1 MLVILLF
8 VLYFVIALVALV
20 LAIRHTLHMFQLNS
34 YQYQAQ
40 GRYLRTHKFQTFF
53 PVVGLVLVVFMAG
66 GFAGT
71 SLGAAFVAGIA
82 SMAYMLGLCVNYL
95 PKKAKKK
102 LVLTARVKRML
113 VTTVLLAV
121 IVAALVCGLIA
132 ASTVGRWWGALS
144 AAIFVPTVSPY
155 LVLLAN
161 LINKPIEQGINRYYV
176 NDARNMLKACPN
188 LKIIGITG
196 SYGKTSVKYYL
207 HTLLGAGFDVLMT
220 PESYNTP
227 MGVVKTIR
235 GSLRATH
242 EIFLCEMGARY
253 VGDIKEI
260 CDIVDPQ
267 VGIITSLGYQHLE
280 TFHSLDNIVGTKKEL
295 FDALPDG
302 APRYINGDNEFA
314 VQYGLTKTAVTYGL
328 NEGNDYRAFDLVY
341 SEKGST
347 FKVQAPDGSV
357 AEYTTKMLGEHNVV
371 NITGAIAIAHDLG
384 IALDKLKL
392 PVRRLE
398 GAPHRLQPLAKSSKL
413 TIIDDAYNSNPNG
426 TKMALKTLSMFEGV
440 KVLVTPGMVELGSEE
455 DKCNFEFGADAGK
468 VCDYIVLVGRKQ
480 AESLKKG
487 VCSTDFDTEK
497 LYVAENLQDAL
508 NYVYSIVTDQ
518 KLIVLLENDLPD
530 NYL

>member
-1 MLVILLF
+1 MNLIINVSLGICSLAALL
-8 VLYFVIALVALV
+8 LCTRY
-20 LAIRHTLHMFQLNS
+20 TLHMFQLNS
-34 YQYQAQ
+34 YQYKSHWRFLKTHLCRSIFPIVGIVPAVLCAM
-40 GRYLRTHKFQTFF
+40 GDKSGEAVLKPLYLAGWIVGIVYCILICVMFF
-53 PVVGLVLVVFMAG
+53 PR
-66 GFAGT
+66 
-71 SLGAAFVAGIA
+71 
-82 SMAYMLGLCVNYL
+82 
-95 PKKAKKK
+95 KAKKK
-102 LVLTARVKRML
+102 LVYTARVKRL
-113 VTTVLLAV
+113 LATTVLLYAV
-121 IVAALVCGLIA
+121 IGVVLALAADLQVWCAALVVVVLA
-132 ASTVGRWWGALS
+132 Q
-144 AAIFVPTVSPY
+144 Y

-161 LINKPIEQGINRYYV
+161 LVNRPIELSINRYYV
-176 NDARNMLKACPN
+176 NDARALLKSCPN

-207 HTLLGAGFDVLMT
+207 HSLLSVGFNVLMT

-242 EIFLCEMGARY
+242 EIFICEMGARH

-260 CDIVDPQ
+260 CDIVEPQ
-267 VGIITSLGYQHLE
+267 VGVITSLGYQHLE
-280 TFHSLDNIVGTKKEL
+280 TFHNLDNIVRTKQEL
-295 FDALPDG
+295 FEALPWG

-314 VQYGLTKTAVTYGL
+314 RQYELTMDSVTYGL
-328 NEGNDYRAFDLVY
+328 SENNAYRAFDLRY

-357 AEYTTKMLGEHNVV
+357 AEYTTRMLGEHNVV
-371 NITGAIAIAHDLG
+371 NITGAIAVAHDMG
-384 IALDKLKL
+384 IPLEKLKL
-392 PVRRLE
+392 PVYRLE
-398 GAPHRLQPLAKSSKL
+398 GAPHRLQPISKNDHL

-455 DKCNFEFGADAGK
+455 DKYNFEFGADAGR

-480 AESLKKG
+480 TESLKKG
-487 VCSTDFDTEK
+487 VCSTDFSTEK

-508 NYVYSIVTDQ
+508 NYVYGIQTSE